1 MRVRRHGRGD
11 LIPLSVE
18 IHPTALVADGAQIA
32 DGVTIGPF
40 CVIGPRASL
49 GPGTTLMSHVVIE
62 GRTSLGENNIVHPF
76 AVLGGPPQHTA
87 YKGEDTALA
96 IGDNNIIREHA
107 TMNIGTVNGGG
118 VTRVGSNGFYMI
130 ESHVGHDC
138 VLGDHVILTKQATLG
153 GHCQIGDFVIVGG
166 LAAVHQFTRVG
177 RHAMIGGL
185 AAVVKDVIPYG
196 SVWGNHAHLEGLNL
210 VGLKR
215 RGFSREAINTLRA
228 AYRLLFADEGTFQER
243 LDDTI
248 ETYSHSPEVMEIID
262 FIRADASRP
271 LCLPEREV

>member
-1 MRVRRHGRGD
+1 M
-11 LIPLSVE
+11 SVQ
-18 IHPTALVADGAQIA
+18 IHPTALVAKGAELA
-32 DGVTIGPF
+32 DGVSVGPF
-40 CVIGPRASL
+40 CVIGEKVRL
-49 GPGTTLMSHVVIE
+49 GRGTKLHSHVVVE
-62 GRTSLGENNIVHPF
+62 GSTELGENNQVYPF

-87 YKGEDTALA
+87 YKGEDTRLV
-96 IGDNNIIREHA
+96 IGDNNLIREHA
-107 TMNIGTVNGGG
+107 TMNLGTVNGGG
-118 VTRVGSNGFYMI
+118 VTRVGSDGLYMI

-138 VLGDHVILTKQATLG
+138 VVGDHVILTKQATLG

-215 RGFSREAINTLRA
+215 RGFSRESINTLRA

-248 ETYSHSPEVMEIID
+248 ETYSSSPEVMEIID
-262 FIRADASRP
+262 FIRADATRP